1 MKLIDARVNGMPRQV
16 QTKYG
21 EKAVLDVATSEGQF
35 TIWRPAGDA
44 EVMGRRNGE
53 RVTITLDSKGK
64 ASLVDTASNC
74 PAVGLASTQPVVKL
88 PFEAETKLRQQ
99 MGFTADP
106 QPSRSIEIADYID
119 RLGKL
124 YGHCLTTATNIP
136 TSIELQST
144 AVKDI
149 ATTMFIQTV
158 RHFDL

>member
-16 QTKYG
+16 STKYG

-44 EVMGRRNGE
+44 ELMGRRNGE

-74 PAVGLASTQPVVKL
+74 PAVGLASTQPSVTL
-88 PFEAETKLRQQ
+88 PFEAEMKLKQQ
-99 MGFTADP
+99 MGFTAES
-106 QPSRSIEIADYID
+106 QPSRSAEIADYIE

-124 YGHCLTTATNIP
+124 YTHCLTTAANIP
-136 TSIELQST
+136 TSIELPAT
-144 AVKDI
+144 AVKDV
-149 ATTMFIQTV
+149 ATTFFIQAV

>member
-16 QTKYG
+16 STKYG
-21 EKAVLDVATSEGQF
+21 EKAVLDVATSKGQF

-74 PAVGLASTQPVVKL
+74 PAVGLVTTQPAVTL
-88 PFEAETKLRQQ
+88 PFEAEMKLKQQ
-99 MGFTADP
+99 MGFTTES
-106 QPSRSIEIADYID
+106 QPSRSAEIADYIE

-124 YGHCLTTATNIP
+124 YTHCLTTASNIP
-136 TSIELQST
+136 TSIELPPT
-144 AVKDI
+144 AVKDV

-158 RHFDL
+158 KHFNL